1 MSMQKNSSGFEE
13 QFRAFLQE
21 AIEKVQSEE
30 DPIVLNDFKK
40 LFKKTVPFAR
50 RSYVAAFLAKEMLSR
65 GFQLSRGSRRTNN
78 RTSRFEK
85 QSRTDRT
92 EKAESFSKSRA
103 EKTSTPRPEREASFT
118 RVTIDEDK
126 ATTIFIGMGRN
137 RGVYARD
144 VIGLITQRAGIDR
157 ERIGEIKILDNYS
170 FVQVYIEDAD
180 TIISLTN
187 GTDYRNR
194 KLAVSFAHKKE
205 NDAATETDTPV
216 ESVEATEST
225 EA

>member
-1 MSMQKNSSGFEE
+1 MSMQKNSSDFEE
-13 QFRAFLQE
+13 QFRLFLEE
-21 AIEKVQSEE
+21 AVEKIQSEE
-30 DPIVLNDFKK
+30 NPIILNDFKK
-40 LFKKTVPFAR
+40 LFKKTVPFTL

-65 GFQLSRGSRRTNN
+65 GFQLSRGSRKQSN
-78 RTSRFEK
+78 RTSRYEK
-85 QSRTDRT
+85 PVRAEKTETIART
-92 EKAESFSKSRA
+92 SRA
-103 EKTSTPRPEREASFT
+103 EKPVTPRPEREGSPFT
-118 RVTIDEDK
+118 RITIEEDK

-180 TIISLTN
+180 TIINLTN

-194 KLAVSFAHKKE
+194 KLAVSYAHKKE
-205 NDAATETDTPV
+205 EDTTTDNAEASETV
-216 ESVEATEST
+216 EV
-225 EA
+225 

>member
-1 MSMQKNSSGFEE
+1 MSMQKNSSDFEE
-13 QFRAFLQE
+13 QFRLFLEE
-21 AIEKVQSEE
+21 AVEKVQSEE

-40 LFKKTVPFAR
+40 LFKKTVPFALR
-50 RSYVAAFLAKEMLSR
+50 TYVAAFLAKEMLSR
-65 GFQLSRGSRRTNN
+65 GFQLSRGSRKQNN
-78 RTSRFEK
+78 RNARFEK
-85 QSRTDRT
+85 PARA
-92 EKAESFSKSRA
+92 EKAESFTRTPRA
-103 EKTSTPRPEREASFT
+103 EKTATPRPEREGAPFT
-118 RVTIDEDK
+118 RITIDEDK

-180 TIISLTN
+180 TIINLTN

-194 KLAVSFAHKKE
+194 KLAVSYAHKKE
-205 NDAATETDTPV
+205 EDNSSENAETTET
-216 ESVEATEST
+216 VEA
-225 EA
+225 

>member
-1 MSMQKNSSGFEE
+1 MSMQKNSSDFEE

-65 GFQLSRGSRRTNN
+65 GFQLSRGSRKPNN
-78 RTSRFEK
+78 RNSRFEK
-85 QSRTDRT
+85 QPRT
-92 EKAESFSKSRA
+92 EKADSFSKNRA
-103 EKTSTPRPEREASFT
+103 EKAATPRPEREGTPYT
-118 RVTIDEDK
+118 RITIEEDK

-194 KLAVSFAHKKE
+194 KLAVSYAHKKE
-205 NDAATETDTPV
+205 DDAVTENDSPV
-216 ESVEATEST
+216 ESTETTDSAEA
-225 EA
+225 